1 MNKLSSNSTTITAS
15 PEQGVWTTLAM
26 SLFCSSGS
34 PDGRGWKLHP
44 AQASM
49 GVLSRVLSPETRL
62 DQRDLAVEIGLFL
75 CMELEG
81 NAADR
86 GDALQHC
93 ERVPGVLERPQ
104 GGQSQI
110 AWCQPSWRAPPEST
124 PHPPSSRAPVRPDQ
138 FGAACARR
146 SYGRLRS
153 CARAVRQFHCVCRAS
168 AAYRRTC

>member
-1 MNKLSSNSTTITAS
+1 MKKLSNNSKSRRPITAS

-34 PDGRGWKLHP
+34 PDGRGLKLHP
-44 AQASM
+44 TQSSM
-49 GVLSRVLSPETRL
+49 GVLSVGL

-93 ERVPGVLERPQ
+93 ERVPGVLSVLKA
-104 GGQSQI
+104 GN
-110 AWCQPSWRAPPEST
+110 
-124 PHPPSSRAPVRPDQ
+124 H
-138 FGAACARR
+138 
-146 SYGRLRS
+146 RLRGANLLGELRLS
-153 CARAVRQFHCVCRAS
+153 QPRILPHLAHQ
-168 AAYRRTC
+168 

>member
-1 MNKLSSNSTTITAS
+1 MCYMCHNSHILVKRKMKQNKTIHLKKRANPCFYAVILAFTT
-15 PEQGVWTTLAM
+15 
-26 SLFCSSGS
+26 
-34 PDGRGWKLHP
+34 
-44 AQASM
+44 
-49 GVLSRVLSPETRL
+49 ETRL

-110 AWCQPSWRAPPEST
+110 ALCQPS
-124 PHPPSSRAPVRPDQ
+124 
-138 FGAACARR
+138 C
-146 SYGRLRS
+146 
-153 CARAVRQFHCVCRAS
+153 
-168 AAYRRTC
+168 